1 MPRRKCGF
9 EIGGMSGVRRDDAAG
24 AAEEEGKGKEA
35 EWQRSKDML
44 SNAQE
49 QQSYFSST
57 SFQYL

>member
-1 MPRRKCGF
+1 
-9 EIGGMSGVRRDDAAG
+9 MSGVRRDDAAG